1 MAVPKAGLEPLVDL
15 GAFLEPFGELVR
27 RAESREAMERYATG
41 LLADLDRKTA
51 AGIGRSLPGTNAQ
64 RIQEFLTN
72 TAWDAGKMDRL
83 RIGHM
88 LEHAAV
94 GAGVVVIDDTGIP
107 KKGRHSVGVARQYSG
122 TLGRVDNCQ
131 VVVTAHYVDRVF
143 DWPLTARLYLPKAW
157 ANDAER
163 REKAHV
169 PEAVSFQTKGVIGL
183 DLLDRGREAGVEP
196 EAVTADAAYGDQAS
210 FVDGLE
216 ERGLPYVVGVSV
228 DTRFRFAEDVGAD
241 PGDPPPPPY
250 SGRGRPRK
258 ASTLEDRVEPKEAG
272 EIFDGLGADAWQTV
286 AWREGTKGPLAKRF
300 ARVRVFRT
308 GRRAKHLDSQGW
320 LIGERP
326 LPGHRGDQKFYFAHG
341 LDDRRFAELV
351 DIAHIRWVIE
361 RFYQDAKGELG
372 LDDYEGRLWH
382 GLHRHLALVMLAH
395 SFLTLRQTYGT
406 EVTERGPPAEKG
418 PDDGTSSP
426 PPVGGFPPGGSAE
439 HRRSSTTGS

>member
-15 GAFLEPFGELVR
+15 SAFLEPFGKLVR
-27 RAESREAMERYATG
+27 RSESREAMERYATG

-51 AGIGRSLPGTNAQ
+51 AGIGRSLPRTNAQ
-64 RIQEFLTN
+64 RLQEFLTN
-72 TAWDAGKMDRL
+72 TAWDAEEMDRL
-83 RIGHM
+83 RIEHM
-88 LEHAAV
+88 LEHASV

-107 KKGRHSVGVARQYSG
+107 KKGRRSVGVGRQYSG

-131 VVVTAHYVDRVF
+131 VVVSAHYVDRVF
-143 DWPLTARLYLPKAW
+143 DWPVTARLYLPEQW
-157 ANDAER
+157 TEDQER
-163 REKAHV
+163 RAKAHV
-169 PEAVSFQTKGVIGL
+169 PAEISFQTKGGIGL
-183 DLLDRGREAGVEP
+183 DLLDRGRECGLEP
-196 EAVTADAAYGDQAS
+196 EVVMADAGYGDQPT

-216 ERGLPYVVGVSV
+216 ERGVPYVVGVSS
-228 DTRFRFAEDVGAD
+228 DMHFRSAEKVARD

-258 ASTLEDRVEPKEAG
+258 ASTLEDRVKPKEAR
-272 EIFDGLGADAWQTV
+272 EIVDTLPTDAWQTL

-308 GRRAKHLDSQGW
+308 AARGKHLPSEGW
-320 LIGERP
+320 LLAERP
-326 LPGHRGDQKFYFAHG
+326 LPKHTGDRKFYFAHG
-341 LDDRRFAELV
+341 LDDRRFADLV
-351 DIAHIRWVIE
+351 EIAHIRWVIE

-406 EVTERGPPAEKG
+406 EITERGPPEEEEEENA
-418 PDDGTSSP
+418 PSP
-426 PPVGGFPPGGSAE
+426 PPVGGFPPGGPAE
-439 HRRSSTTGS
+439 HRRSPSAGS